1 MRLVTFRREAE
12 IHIGALTVRGIVDF
26 AQAAP
31 ALPQSMLGLLAA
43 GPPALT
49 TARAVVAR
57 ALDDGVG
64 LRTSETMQLLAPLP
78 RPGKIFGVGFNYRAH
93 AAETGNQA
101 PQTPRI
107 FSKAVTAVIGPGD
120 AIEIPPVSACI
131 DYEGELALVI
141 GQRAKRVR
149 RNEALAYVAGYTIM
163 NDVTARDVQ
172 QRSGNSIA
180 KSFDTF
186 APMGPWLV
194 TTEELPEPGHLTI
207 RTVVNGETRQD
218 ANTSELIFDIAAL
231 IEFISAGVTLEPGD
245 LITTGTPAGV
255 GARRTP
261 PSFLQPGDSVRVEI
275 SGIGALEN
283 PVVAA

>member
-31 ALPQSMLGLLAA
+31 ALPQSMLELLAA

-64 LRTSETMQLLAPLP
+64 LRSSETMQLLAPLQ
-78 RPGKIFGVGFNYRAH
+78 RPGKISGCGSTYRAH

-101 PQTPRI
+101 PQAPRI

-120 AIEIPPVSACI
+120 ATEIPPVSACI

-149 RNEALAYVAGYTIM
+149 RNEALAYVAGYT
-163 NDVTARDVQ
+163 
-172 QRSGNSIA
+172 
-180 KSFDTF
+180 
-186 APMGPWLV
+186 
-194 TTEELPEPGHLTI
+194 
-207 RTVVNGETRQD
+207 
-218 ANTSELIFDIAAL
+218 
-231 IEFISAGVTLEPGD
+231 
-245 LITTGTPAGV
+245 
-255 GARRTP
+255 
-261 PSFLQPGDSVRVEI
+261 
-275 SGIGALEN
+275 
-283 PVVAA
+283 

>member
-1 MRLVTFRREAE
+1 MRLVTFRRAAE
-12 IHIGALTVRGIVDF
+12 VHIGALTVRGVVDF

-64 LRTSETMQLLAPLP
+64 LRTSETTELLAPLP

-120 AIEIPPVSACI
+120 A
-131 DYEGELALVI
+131 
-141 GQRAKRVR
+141 
-149 RNEALAYVAGYTIM
+149 
-163 NDVTARDVQ
+163 
-172 QRSGNSIA
+172 
-180 KSFDTF
+180 
-186 APMGPWLV
+186 
-194 TTEELPEPGHLTI
+194 
-207 RTVVNGETRQD
+207 
-218 ANTSELIFDIAAL
+218 
-231 IEFISAGVTLEPGD
+231 
-245 LITTGTPAGV
+245 
-255 GARRTP
+255 
-261 PSFLQPGDSVRVEI
+261 
-275 SGIGALEN
+275 
-283 PVVAA
+283 

>member
-1 MRLVTFRREAE
+1 MRLVTFRRAAE
-12 IHIGALTVRGIVDF
+12 VHIGALTVRGVVDF

-64 LRTSETMQLLAPLP
+64 LRTSETTELLAPLP

-131 DYEGELALVI
+131 DYEGELAVVI

-186 APMGPWLV
+186 APMGPWVV
-194 TTEELPEPGHLTI
+194 TTEELSEPGHLTL
-207 RTVVNGETRQD
+207 RTVVNGEKRQD